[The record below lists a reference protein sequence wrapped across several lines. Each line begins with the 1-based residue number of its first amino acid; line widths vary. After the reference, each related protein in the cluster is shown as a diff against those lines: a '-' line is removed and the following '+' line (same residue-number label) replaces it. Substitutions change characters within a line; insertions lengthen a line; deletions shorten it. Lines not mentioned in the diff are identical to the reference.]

1 MSDGDVAVRL
11 ARPGDERL
19 IQAAAA
25 GVFDHVPRADLT
37 TEFLRDPRH
46 HLAVAIADG
55 RIVGFVSA
63 VHYVH
68 PDKSAELWINE
79 VAVAPTHQNRRVG
92 RSMLDEML
100 AHGRRL
106 RCRCAWVL
114 TSHANAAAMRLYATA
129 GGVPEREPSVLFEF
143 DLDHADSKAD
153 DRELT

>member
-1 MSDGDVAVRL
+1 VTVEIRL

-19 IQAAAA
+19 IETAAA

-37 TEFLRDPRH
+37 AEFLGDPRH
-46 HLAVAIADG
+46 HLVVAIADG
-55 RIVGFVSA
+55 RIVGFVSG

-79 VAVAPTHQNRRVG
+79 VAVAPTHQNQRVG
-92 RSMLDEML
+92 RSMLDRML

-114 TSHANAAAMRLYATA
+114 TDRANPAAMRLYAAA
-129 GGVPEREPSVLFEF
+129 GGEPEPAPSVLFEF
-143 DLDHADSKAD
+143 DLDAAGSSVV
-153 DRELT
+153 DRSST